1 MLGPRLALA
10 LLCAFTVTEAQARA
24 DPYANIHSVAIV
36 STLGDGL
43 LIIQDIELAPKPDAD
58 FVLPLGLDLDRTIE
72 GKIKEAVAGRFA
84 VIDSSI
90 DRAGLRNYDDTA
102 ADRQAVRA
110 MVSRLPGPAPDMLIL
125 VQTHTIVQQGM
136 MGTANLTIGVSFSYS
151 GVSLSRT
158 KGLFGRYALLLSAQY
173 AVSVIDAKTGE
184 RIGFGS
190 ALLPPTGLLDIRPDP
205 ILTCDEAIWP
215 KLPHAPSED
224 ETHQLRAEM
233 MAVIAMSLPNALEV
247 AGLSPAGYSTKLTEW
262 NGRKLMC
269 HEFG

>member
-10 LLCAFTVTEAQARA
+10 LLCAAVVSEAQAKN
-24 DPYANIHSVAIV
+24 DPYANVHSVAVV
-36 STLGDGL
+36 SALGDGL

-72 GKIKEAVAGRFA
+72 GRIKETVAGRFA

-90 DRAGLRNYDDTA
+90 DRASLRSYDDTA
-102 ADRQAVRA
+102 ADRQTVRV
-110 MVSRLPGPAPDMLIL
+110 MVSRLPGPPPDVLIL
-125 VQTHTIVQQGM
+125 VQTHTITQQSM
-136 MGTANLTIGVSFSYS
+136 IWALTFQYS

-158 KGLFGRYALLLSAQY
+158 KGLFGRYGLLLSVQY
-173 AVSVIDAKTGE
+173 AVSVIDTKTGE

-224 ETHQLRAEM
+224 EMHQLRAEM

-247 AGLSPAGYSTKLTEW
+247 AGLSPAGFSTKLTDW

-269 HEFG
+269 REFG

>member
-1 MLGPRLALA
+1 MRSGPIILAALA
-10 LLCAFTVTEAQARA
+10 FAMVATGAQAKSDA
-24 DPYANIHSVAIV
+24 YANIHSVAVV

-43 LIIQDIELAPKPDAD
+43 LMIQDIELAAKPDAD

-84 VIDSSI
+84 VIESSL
-90 DRAGLRNYDDTA
+90 DGASLGSYDDRA

-110 MVSRLPGPAPDMLIL
+110 MISRLPGPQPDALIL
-125 VQTHTIVQQGM
+125 VQSHTITQQSM
-136 MGTANLTIGVSFSYS
+136 IRALTFQYTGL
-151 GVSLSRT
+151 SLTRT
-158 KGLFGRYALLLSAQY
+158 KGLFGRYSLLLSAQY

-190 ALLPPTGLLDIRPDP
+190 ALLPPTGLLGLRPDP

-224 ETHQLRAEM
+224 EKAQIQAEA

-247 AGLSPAGYSTKLTEW
+247 AGLSPAGSSTKLTDW
-262 NGRKLMC
+262 NGRKLIC